1 MAHETKA
8 TQQFTNTL
16 DQIRYGAL
24 SDELTERMTELTRI
38 CRDTG
43 RVGEITLKLKITP
56 HASGQMEIAD
66 NVVVKL
72 PVYPRATTLM
82 FSTAE
87 GGLQRDDPRQAQLD
101 FSKIKNVDVS
111 NTTPPKVVV

>member
-1 MAHETKA
+1 MTHETKA

-66 NVVVKL
+66 NVSVKL
-72 PVYPRATTLM
+72 PAYPRSTTLM

-87 GGLQRDDPRQAQLD
+87 GGLQRDDPRQALLD